1 MKTKN
6 YLLLVFAFM
15 FAVPVFA
22 QKPQKIKDG
31 DCKFKCCVNNL
42 GDMYG
47 KGTVSI
53 GQTIDLSFE
62 NIEKVNGKYI
72 FSNASFVFDH
82 KLYYAEEM
90 TLLKSSEKKVESQT
104 EIVYYTNNLVINKG
118 NVEYGYSKYIIL
130 PEWPVKFEIVN
141 RYKSLLG
148 QYFIGS
154 ETEINA
160 NWFEQTPID
169 GNLIATA
176 TKSDVL
182 YKNKAFGFSNDSHN
196 YSNNYPQICWN
207 YETSTKDIYAV
218 TPNGY
223 MIEGNENSYTI
234 ISPNKKNNLKV
245 SQDEI
250 ESIKINDANLKIADE
265 KYDQYYNNA
274 ILCLQS
280 GNMNGMWRDA
290 DYPFYGMLALKDKE
304 GNLVKK
310 SGENILLQ
318 YAKIWSDIDNYS
330 LIPYCGCT
338 YKGDSSNSFVNF
350 LQNKFSYEP
359 DILSVEAYYK
369 NGEKTSHETIEKNY
383 KDKENKLHQAALK
396 NLKRLCGTWVC
407 SHNKK
412 DMQIKVVLKI
422 SPNGK
427 FSFDMQGKYT
437 ERTIAPLTGRV
448 YKTETVVIHAS
459 ANNQDLDGDEKK
471 LSLSYNV
478 SDVQLGGSYVSVNGS
493 KRPISAAESIQMLAF
508 PRPYINGTFTPNASA
523 TILTKSNGFQ
533 FKRVGGGGT
542 AKKGTSKTNTTK
554 RKK

>member
-1 MKTKN
+1 MRVHVRVSE
-6 YLLLVFAFM
+6 VFKARL
-15 FAVPVFA
+15 
-22 QKPQKIKDG
+22 
-31 DCKFKCCVNNL
+31 NNL

-53 GQTIDLSFE
+53 GRTIDLSFE

-90 TLLKSSEKKVESQT
+90 TLLKSSEKKVESQN

-118 NVEYGYSKYIIL
+118 NVEYGSSKYIIL
-130 PEWPVKFEIVN
+130 PEWPVKFKIVN
-141 RYKSLLG
+141 SYKAFLG
-148 QYFIGS
+148 QSFVGS

-182 YKNKAFGFSNDSHN
+182 YKNKAFGFRNNSHDHRN
-196 YSNNYPQICWN
+196 IAPQICWN

-338 YKGDSSNSFVNF
+338 YKGDSSNSFENF

-396 NLKRLCGTWVC
+396 NLKRLSGTWVC
-407 SHNKK
+407 SANNK
-412 DMQIKVVLKI
+412 DMQFKVVLKI

-427 FSFDMQGKYT
+427 FSFDIQGKHIK
-437 ERTIAPLTGRV
+437 RKIAPLTGRV
-448 YKTETVVIHAS
+448 YETEILVYHLF
-459 ANNQDLDGDEKK
+459 ANNQDLDGDEKQ

-478 SDVQLGGSYVSVNGS
+478 SDLQVGNTYYSVNGS
-493 KRPISAAESIQMLAF
+493 KRSLNAADSIYLLGF

-523 TILTKSNGFQ
+523 TILTKSNGIQ

>member
-1 MKTKN
+1 MKTRN
-6 YLLLVFAFM
+6 YLLLLFALM

-42 GDMYG
+42 GNMYG

-53 GQTIDLSFE
+53 GRAIDLSFE

-72 FSNASFVFDH
+72 FSNASFVFDQR
-82 KLYYAEEM
+82 LYFAEEM
-90 TLLKSSEKKVESQT
+90 TLQKSSVKKGQSPNEM
-104 EIVYYTNNLVINKG
+104 VYYTNNLVINKG
-118 NVEYGYSKYIIL
+118 NVKYGSSKYIIL
-130 PEWPVKFEIVN
+130 PEWPVKFDIVN
-141 RYKSLLG
+141 SYKVLIG
-148 QYFIGS
+148 QSFDGS
-154 ETEINA
+154 DIEINA
-160 NWFEQTPID
+160 NWFEQTPMD
-169 GNLIATA
+169 DNLIATA

-182 YKNKAFGFSNDSHN
+182 YKNMAFGFRSNTGEF
-196 YSNNYPQICWN
+196 SNSPQQICWN
-207 YETSTKDIYAV
+207 YKTNSRGIYGA

-223 MIEGNENSYTI
+223 MIEGNKDTYTI
-234 ISPNKKNNLKV
+234 ISPNKRNNFQV
-245 SQDEI
+245 SQNEI
-250 ESIKINDANLKIADE
+250 KGIKINYAKLEIAD
-265 KYDQYYNNA
+265 KQYDQYYNNA

-280 GNMNGMWRDA
+280 RNTDGAWRDGLS
-290 DYPFYGMLALKDKE
+290 PFYGMLALKDKE

-330 LIPYCGCT
+330 LIPYCGCI
-338 YKGDSSNSFVNF
+338 YKADNTNNLESY

-369 NGEKTSHETIEKNY
+369 NGEKTSHATIEKNY
-383 KDKENKLHQAALK
+383 KDKENKFYQAALK
-396 NLKRLCGTWVC
+396 NLKRLSGTWVC
-407 SHNKK
+407 SINNK
-412 DMQIKVVLKI
+412 DTQIKVVLKI
-422 SPNGK
+422 SPNCK
-427 FSFDMQGKYT
+427 FSFDMQGKNT
-437 ERTIAPLTGRV
+437 VRKIAPLTGRV
-448 YKTETVVIHAS
+448 YETETIVIHAF

-478 SDVQLGGSYVSVNGS
+478 SDVQLGNSYVSVNGS
-493 KRPISAAESIQMLAF
+493 KRPLDVAESIELLAL
-508 PRPYINGTFTPNASA
+508 PRPYINGIFTPNASA
-523 TILTKSNGFQ
+523 TILTNSNGHV